1 MNIHRLTIFQ
11 NVLKGIFVPKNNE
24 VIEEYRKLY
33 ESKEVLHSYYLYF
46 M

>member
-1 MNIHRLTIFQ
+1 VTIFQ
-11 NVLKGIFVPKNNE
+11 NVLKRIFVPKNDE

-33 ESKEVLHSYYLYF
+33 EGKEVLHAYYLYF